1 MAEQYIVEMKNIVKQ
16 FPGVLAL
23 DNVNFQLKPGEVH
36 VLLGENGAGK
46 STLIKVLSGA
56 YQEDSG
62 EIFIDGEQVKI
73 NSPQDAID
81 KGLRFIYQEINLVP
95 EIDIAR
101 NMFLGMEPMHSKW
114 LNTVNQNQ
122 LYSQAAE
129 LLERFHIDLDPTDI
143 VGKLSVTQQKMVE
156 IARALTTQAKAIIL
170 DEPTD
175 VLEDRS
181 RHDLFDVI
189 EKLKADGIGFIY
201 ISHRYAEVYELGD
214 RVTILRDGKNV
225 GTFFIKD
232 LTLDNM
238 IEKMIG
244 GEITKQY
251 PQLPDTQA
259 DNALVVEDLS
269 RKGVLRDISLQVKQG
284 EIVGV
289 TGLMGAGKT
298 ELGRAIAGVDKIDS
312 GKIYVKGEQVINHSA
327 SEGIE
332 NGVAYL
338 TEDRKTLGLILD
350 QSIRNNYAI
359 PSLGRL
365 SNYGIVNHK
374 KIDQES
380 QQYMDRLKI
389 LAPSIRTHAGQ
400 LSGGNQQKAVVAKWL
415 GAQANVMI
423 FDEPTRGIDINGRRE
438 VYKIMEEL
446 LDQGVGILML
456 TSDYQEA
463 LEMSHR
469 ILVMRRGTIV
479 KEYQRGVPTEADILR
494 EAIGQVDDGT
504 GPAPLD
510 AEKLQY
516 VTEHQVDH
524 NVADVTHERIDDER
538 REI

>member
-23 DNVNFQLKPGEVH
+23 DQVNFQLRPGEVH

-56 YQEDSG
+56 YQEDDG
-62 EIFIDGEQVKI
+62 EIIIDGEQVKI

-101 NMFLGMEPMHSKW
+101 NMFLGMEPMRSRW
-114 LNTVNQNQ
+114 IGIVNQKQ

-129 LLERFHIDLDPTDI
+129 LLERFHIDLDPTEV

-181 RHDLFDVI
+181 RQDLFDVI
-189 EKLKADGIGFIY
+189 DKLKADGIGFIY

-214 RVTILRDGKNV
+214 RVTILRDGRNV
-225 GTFFIKD
+225 GTFNIKD
-232 LTLDNM
+232 LTLDTM

-244 GEITKQY
+244 GEIKKQY
-251 PQLPDTQA
+251 PKLPDTSET
-259 DNALVVEDLS
+259 NALRVEGLQ
-269 RKGVLRDISLQVKQG
+269 RKGLLRDISLEVKKG

-298 ELGRAIAGVDKIDS
+298 ELGRAIAGVDRIDA
-312 GKIYVKGEQVINHSA
+312 GEIYVNGNRVVNNA
-327 SEGIE
+327 PSEGIE
-332 NGVAYL
+332 NGIAYL

-365 SNYGIVNHK
+365 SNFGLVQHARINE
-374 KIDQES
+374 ES
-380 QQYMDRLKI
+380 QVYMDRLNI
-389 LAPSIRTHAGQ
+389 RAPSIKTHAGQ

-415 GAQANVMI
+415 GAQAEVLI

-438 VYKIMEEL
+438 VYQIMEEL
-446 LDQGVGILML
+446 LAQGVGILML

-469 ILVMRRGTIV
+469 ILVMRRGTVV
-479 KEYQRGVPTEADILR
+479 KEYQRGETTESDILR
-494 EAIGQVDDGT
+494 EAIGQIDDGSDPT
-504 GPAPLD
+504 PIEAGKLD
-510 AEKLQY
+510 
-516 VTEHQVDH
+516 VFTDHQIDH
-524 NVADVTHERIDDER
+524 NVADITHELIDKR
-538 REI
+538 RSEM

>member
-1 MAEQYIVEMKNIVKQ
+1 MSEHYLVEMKGIVKR

-23 DNVNFQLKPGEVH
+23 DHVDFQLRPGEVH

-56 YQEDSG
+56 YQADEG
-62 EIFIDGEQVKI
+62 EIFIDGRQVKI
-73 NSPQDAID
+73 NEPQDAID
-81 KGLRFIYQEINLVP
+81 EGLRFIYQEINLVP

-101 NMFLGMEPMHSKW
+101 NMFLGMEPLKHRW
-114 LNTVNQNQ
+114 LNTVDQKT
-122 LYSQAAE
+122 LYQQAAA
-129 LLERFHIDLDPTDI
+129 LLEKFHIDLDPTEV

-181 RHDLFDVI
+181 RQDLFDVI
-189 EKLKADGIGFIY
+189 DKLKADGIGFIY

-214 RVTILRDGKNV
+214 RVTILRDGRNV
-225 GTFFIKD
+225 GTFNISD
-232 LTLDNM
+232 LTLDTM

-244 GEITKQY
+244 GEIKKQY
-251 PQLPDTQA
+251 PQLPEPQEED
-259 DNALVVEDLS
+259 ALLVAGLQ
-269 RKGVLRDISLQVKQG
+269 RKGVLHDINLHVRKG

-298 ELGRAIAGVDKIDS
+298 ELGRAIAGIDKIDGGAIS
-312 GKIYVKGEQVINHSA
+312 IDGRQVVNRTPKD
-327 SEGIE
+327 GIR

-359 PSLGRL
+359 PSLERL
-365 SNYGIVNHK
+365 SQYGLVKHRQ
-374 KIDQES
+374 IDKEAWS
-380 QQYMDRLKI
+380 FMDRLDIK
-389 LAPSIRTHAGQ
+389 APGIYTLAGQ
-400 LSGGNQQKAVVAKWL
+400 LSGGNQQKVVVAKWL
-415 GAQANVMI
+415 GTQANVLI

-438 VYKIMEEL
+438 VYQIMEEL
-446 LDQGVGILML
+446 LSQGVGILML

-469 ILVMRRGTIV
+469 ILVMRRGEIV
-479 KEYQRGVPTEADILR
+479 KEFQRGEPTEADILR
-494 EAIGQVDDGT
+494 EAIGKIDDGSEN
-504 GPAPLD
+504 PSIAAD
-510 AEKLQY
+510 KL
-516 VTEHQVDH
+516 VDVSEYQRKH
-524 NVADVTHERIDDER
+524 NVADVTHERHDDER
-538 REI
+538 RSM